1 MENVILQTLKET
13 TDNEFVL
20 QEIDILMKKSESKS
34 QEVHGNVKN
43 EIKGMKYI
51 MNKHKDILCSYVPTG
66 AVIKN
71 QIMFVWTCVAKKSGV
86 FKKRELQINTKIIS
100 YIENCIK
107 IKNKKYAAVLLS
119 IRYHDCKQTELKAH
133 ANLLI
138 YNKETNVIERFDPI
152 GSLRSVYDNT
162 KLDKE
167 LFEYFNK
174 YGIEYKSPDNFCPKF
189 SFQKLQG
196 KENIFTV
203 GLCVAWSLWY
213 LDLKLSNTHI
223 QDSKQLVNL
232 ALDKL
237 KETNKNGIGSLT
249 EFILNYIRHILYT

>member
-13 TDNEFVL
+13 TDNINVL

-34 QEVHGNVKN
+34 ENVHGNVKN
-43 EIKGMKYI
+43 EITGMMYI
-51 MNKHKDILCSYVPTG
+51 MNKHKDILCSYVPAT
-66 AVIKN
+66 AVIQK
-71 QIMFVWTCVAKKSGV
+71 QFMFVWTCVAKKSGV

-100 YIENCIK
+100 YLENCIK
-107 IKNKKYAAVLLS
+107 NKNKKFATVLLS
-119 IRYHDCKQTELKAH
+119 IQYHDCKQTEVKAH

-152 GSLRSVYDNT
+152 GSLRTVYDNK

-196 KENIFTV
+196 YMQLHTFYQQLPNSSF
-203 GLCVAWSLWY
+203 
-213 LDLKLSNTHI
+213 
-223 QDSKQLVNL
+223 SK
-232 ALDKL
+232 
-237 KETNKNGIGSLT
+237 
-249 EFILNYIRHILYT
+249 